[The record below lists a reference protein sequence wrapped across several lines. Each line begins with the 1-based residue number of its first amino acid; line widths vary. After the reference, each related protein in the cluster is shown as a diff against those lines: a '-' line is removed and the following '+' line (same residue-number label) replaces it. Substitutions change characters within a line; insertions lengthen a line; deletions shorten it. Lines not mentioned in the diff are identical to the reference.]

1 MAVYSSSLN
10 HSVMDIL
17 IIISH
22 IGVQYLQEYFD
33 RRNEV
38 RNMLALTKTTITR
51 VEVVGMGD
59 RVCVDLCSLMRPG
72 EGLLVHLIFFLKKN
86 SPFCFISIIS

>member
-1 MAVYSSSLN
+1 MSY
-10 HSVMDIL
+10 IL

-22 IGVQYLQEYFD
+22 IGQYLQEYFD

-59 RVCVDLCSLMRPG
+59 RVCVDLCSLMWPG
-72 EGLLVHLIFFLKKN
+72 EGLLVHLIFFLKKF
-86 SPFCFISIIS
+86 SPFCFIIIIS